1 MAPSVTDSK
10 HASMA
15 FSNYRMST
23 YSEAPTVQT
32 NYSTESAHEELK
44 NITTGFVR
52 MENHKL
58 ASQRYVPTQEKVE
71 TLEANRMGAKLEK
84 ALERRMQGQDAV
96 MRPRKKTNA
105 QELSEKDSEKVLVE

>member
-1 MAPSVTDSK
+1 
-10 HASMA
+10 
-15 FSNYRMST
+15 MST
-23 YSEAPTVQT
+23 YSEAPTVRT
-32 NYSTESAHEELK
+32 NYSTESANEELK

-58 ASQRYVPTQEKVE
+58 ANQRYVPTPEKVE

-84 ALERRMQGQDAV
+84 ALERRLQGQDAV

-105 QELSEKDSEKVLVE
+105 QELNEKDSEKVLVE